1 MGLGRH
7 FGFRA
12 STSQPGWSLLMH
24 VGELESIL
32 LFVSDLDAA
41 KRFYVDLLGLR
52 IIFEDGIVMVLK
64 TGSGRVVL
72 HRNDRGHD
80 DRGTFPVG
88 VGATGVAVRFSVDD
102 PDLWEVEVNQRGVPV
117 LWKTQE
123 ASWGRFVV
131 IGDPDGRPVVL
142 ARMNQPA

>member
-1 MGLGRH
+1 LN
-7 FGFRA
+7 
-12 STSQPGWSLLMH
+12 

-41 KRFYVDLLGLR
+41 KKFYVDLLGLPT
-52 IIFEDGIVMVLK
+52 IFEDDIVVVLK
-64 TGSGRVVL
+64 GGGSGRVVL

-80 DRGTFPVG
+80 DRGIFPVG

-102 PDLWEVEVNQRGVPV
+102 PDAWEAVVNQRGVPV

-131 IGDPDGRPVVL
+131 VGDPDGRTVVL
-142 ARMNQPA
+142 ARMNRHV

>member
-1 MGLGRH
+1 MRI
-7 FGFRA
+7 
-12 STSQPGWSLLMH
+12 
-24 VGELESIL
+24 EDLESIL

-41 KRFYVDLLGLR
+41 KGFYVDLLGLP
-52 IIFEDGIVMVLK
+52 IIFEDGIVIVLK
-64 TGSGRVVL
+64 AGSGRVVL

-88 VGATGVAVRFSVDD
+88 VGAAGVAVRFSVDD
-102 PDLWEVEVNQRGVPV
+102 PDAWEAAVNQRGFPV

-142 ARMNQPA
+142 ARMNRPA

>member
-1 MGLGRH
+1 MNI
-7 FGFRA
+7 
-12 STSQPGWSLLMH
+12 
-24 VGELESIL
+24 GELESIL

-41 KRFYVDLLGLR
+41 KRFYVDLLGLP
-52 IIFEDGIVMVLK
+52 IIFEDGIVVVLK

-80 DRGTFPVG
+80 DRGIFQVG

-102 PDLWEVEVNQRGVPV
+102 PDMWEAEVNQRGFPV
-117 LWKTQE
+117 LWNTQE

-142 ARMNQPA
+142 ARMNRAA

>member
-1 MGLGRH
+1 
-7 FGFRA
+7 
-12 STSQPGWSLLMH
+12 MH
-24 VGELESIL
+24 IGELESIL

-41 KRFYVDLLGLR
+41 KRFYVDLLRLP
-52 IIFEDGIVMVLK
+52 ITFEDGIMVVLT

-80 DRGTFPVG
+80 DRGIFPVG
-88 VGATGVAVRFSVDD
+88 VGATGVSVRFSVDD
-102 PDLWEVEVNQRGVPV
+102 PDVWEVEVNQRGFPV

-123 ASWGRFVV
+123 ASWGRFVA

-142 ARMNQPA
+142 ARMNRSA

>member
-1 MGLGRH
+1 MR
-7 FGFRA
+7 
-12 STSQPGWSLLMH
+12 

-32 LFVSDLDAA
+32 LFVSNLDSA
-41 KRFYVDLLGLR
+41 RSFYADLLGLP
-52 IIFEDGIVMVLK
+52 ILFEDGIVIVLK

-72 HRNDRGHD
+72 HRNDKGHD
-80 DRGTFPVG
+80 ERGIFPVG
-88 VGATGVAVRFSVDD
+88 VGAAGVAVRFSVED
-102 PDLWEVEVNQRGVPV
+102 PDACEAEVHQKGFPV

-142 ARMNQPA
+142 ARMNRPRREATPGPEDG